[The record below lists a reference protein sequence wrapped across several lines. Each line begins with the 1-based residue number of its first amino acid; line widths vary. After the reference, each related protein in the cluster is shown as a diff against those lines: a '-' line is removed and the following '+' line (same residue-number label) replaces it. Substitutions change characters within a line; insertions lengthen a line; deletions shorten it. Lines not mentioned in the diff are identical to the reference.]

1 MITNPLFSRA
11 EAARALSCHPERKAP
26 TSVLVA
32 TEFLLPQAQH
42 LRHPGKQE
50 AT

>member
-26 TSVLVA
+26 TSIFAA
-32 TEFLLPQAQH
+32 TEFLLLQTQH
-42 LRHPGKQE
+42 LRLPGKQE